1 MAFLLIRDQIH
12 GDITFS
18 DSEMKLINSSSFQR
32 MRYIKQLAFVDS
44 IYPSAV
50 HNRFQHSLG
59 VCQCVTDMY
68 NAVIKNCPEFYHEGD
83 LELLRMMGL
92 THDLGH
98 SPFSHASEVL
108 SNVTHEERLK
118 DILKHEK
125 KNIILPNEYGLEG
138 WDLVMQ
144 TYLGEGF
151 DYISNSRLRV
161 LHSFLDGFIDADKLD
176 YLERDAINC
185 GVVYGRF
192 DRDALVN
199 NLTVIKDNQG
209 NYKLAIMDKGVQALE
224 SFVLARYYMFSQVY
238 THPFERLTRMQFCN
252 EMKHL
257 LPDGKYPSDVKKFLA
272 LDDTKYARRLKFLYN
287 NNYELVY
294 DSEFNSGIKTLLDR
308 RLGNLVICDVVRKA
322 IFRKDKDDETVF
334 VKSSLYNGVIPCSEA
349 SPILKNIEF
358 TYIHKLRYYAPKESA
373 SAIKSEIAKLLER
386 GGYINV

>member
-1 MAFLLIRDQIH
+1 MVIRDQIH
-12 GDITFS
+12 GDIVFS

-32 MRYIKQLAFVDS
+32 LRYIKQLAFVDS

-59 VCQCVTDMY
+59 VCKCVTDMY
-68 NAVIKNCPEFYHEGD
+68 NAVIKNCPDFYRDGD
-83 LELLRMMGL
+83 LELLRMMAL

-108 SNVTHEERLK
+108 SNITHEERLK
-118 DILKHEK
+118 DILSYEK
-125 KNIILPNEYGLEG
+125 KNIILPNDYGLEG
-138 WDLVMQ
+138 WDLVVQ

-151 DYISNSRLRV
+151 EYISNPHLMS

-192 DRDALVN
+192 DRDALIN
-199 NLTVIKDNQG
+199 NLTMVKDKRG
-209 NYKLAIMDKGVQALE
+209 NYRLAILDKGVQALE

-238 THPFERLTRMQFCN
+238 THPYERLTRQQFCD
-252 EMKHL
+252 EMQHL
-257 LPDGKYPSDVKKFLA
+257 LPDGKYPDDVKKFLA

-287 NNYELVY
+287 TTYDIVY
-294 DSEFNSGIKTLLDR
+294 DAEFNGDIKKLLDK

-322 IFRKDKDDETVF
+322 IFRKDKDDDTVL
-334 VKSSLYNGVIPCSEA
+334 VKSSIYNGVVPCSEA

-358 TYIHKLRYYAPKESA
+358 TYIHKLRYYAPIGNATEVKQ
-373 SAIKSEIAKLLER
+373 EIAKLLER
-386 GGYINV
+386 SGFVNV